1 MTIRYDVNFHVAR
14 SSSQSPS
21 QYVFLIDFVFIE
33 PKILRSKYLTA
44 SQIGVTFLLGYYQV
58 QQTRN
63 SSNLWQHVLLPLE
76 EKNSLKYNLHVSQFV
91 FRFCILWLLLSNIF
105 YAFTTAAVSDRCF
118 QPSNL
123 WLQMSQK
130 LPGGIVVARS
140 TWVHICWR
148 RVRS

>member
-1 MTIRYDVNFHVAR
+1 MVCLLLKIIWEICFFPNMRCPSILSTTSPCARHTSTGHREFAVHTNSTCTLGWMTIRYDVNFHVAR

-21 QYVFLIDFVFIE
+21 QNVFLIDFVFIE

-63 SSNLWQHVLLPLE
+63 SSNLRQHVLLPLE

-91 FRFCILWLLLSNIF
+91 FRFCIL
-105 YAFTTAAVSDRCF
+105 
-118 QPSNL
+118 
-123 WLQMSQK
+123 
-130 LPGGIVVARS
+130 
-140 TWVHICWR
+140 
-148 RVRS
+148 